1 MFFYLILDNEDP
13 VITGCPS
20 DQSQNTDSGVA
31 TAAVTWIAPTASDN
45 SGTETLTSTN
55 NPGDTFPIGATNVT
69 YTSTDPAGNTATCT
83 FEVVVSGVFFGL

>member
-1 MFFYLILDNEDP
+1 MYYLADNEDP

-55 NPGDTFPIGATNVT
+55 NPGDTFPIGTTNVT
-69 YTSTDPAGNTATCT
+69 YTSTDPYGNTATCT
-83 FEVVVSGVFFGL
+83 FEVLITGMVGN